1 MLEQLQ
7 IRVHGGSALPT
18 LIYLP
23 GLHGDWTLV
32 SSFRAAV
39 AGQVRFVEFTYPRT
53 VTWSAEDY
61 AVAIEQALL
70 ANEIRSGWL
79 LAESFGSQ
87 IAWALIGRQK
97 EECRMKNETGAGA
110 GNSSFC
116 LLPSAFSSSGLVLAG
131 GFVKHPLPWGARL
144 MRGLGQRTPMA
155 AHRAIMKGYELYA
168 HFRHRQAP
176 ETHASIREFVDR
188 RTLPD
193 RQAMW
198 ARLELVATHDPRA
211 IARQTSLPVHYLA
224 GLVDPLVPWPY
235 VRWWLRRNCPG
246 YRGGRTCWRAD
257 HNVLSTQPKLAAK
270 TILNWMRSSLAGE
283 SGPSSPIGGGALIEG
298 DNIDL
303 VDAGFVAQQ

>member
-1 MLEQLQ
+1 MPERLQ
-7 IRVHGGSALPT
+7 IRVHGGFARPT

-39 AGQVRFVEFTYPRT
+39 AGRVRFVEFTYPRT
-53 VTWSAEDY
+53 VTWSVEDY

-87 IAWALIGRQK
+87 IAWALVGRRK
-97 EECRMKNETGAGA
+97 EECRMKNETGAVA
-110 GNSSFC
+110 RDSPFC
-116 LLPSAFSSSGLVLAG
+116 IPPSAFSPSGLVLAG

-144 MRGLGQRTPMA
+144 MRALGQRTPLA
-155 AHRAIMKGYELYA
+155 AHHGIMKGYELYA
-168 HFRHRQAP
+168 NFRHRQAP
-176 ETHASIREFVDR
+176 ETRASIREFVDR

-193 RQAMW
+193 RQAMG
-198 ARLELVATHDPRA
+198 ARLELVARYDPRA
-211 IARQTSLPVHYLA
+211 IARQTVLPVFYLA
-224 GLVDPLVPWPY
+224 GLVDPLVPWPF

-257 HNVLSTQPKLAAK
+257 HNVLSTQPKLAAT
-270 TILNWMRSSLAGE
+270 TILNWMDRSLAGA
-283 SGPSSPIGGGALIEG
+283 SDPSAPSA
-298 DNIDL
+298 
-303 VDAGFVAQQ
+303 AGL